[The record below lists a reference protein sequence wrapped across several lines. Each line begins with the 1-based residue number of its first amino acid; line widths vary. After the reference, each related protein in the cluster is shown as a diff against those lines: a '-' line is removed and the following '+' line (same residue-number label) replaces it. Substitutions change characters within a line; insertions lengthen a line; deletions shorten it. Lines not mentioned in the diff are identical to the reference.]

1 MSRVQYGTRAV
12 SRLSRRKVLTI
23 AATATVGAS
32 VAGVA
37 GLSLAGE
44 TEGSADTAPLV
55 ISLRDAKKGTFDVF
69 SGSSKVTLT
78 DRKLAAHLLKVV
90 KRG

>member
-1 MSRVQYGTRAV
+1 M
-12 SRLSRRKVLTI
+12 
-23 AATATVGAS
+23 
-32 VAGVA
+32 AGVA

-44 TEGSADTAPLV
+44 QDDAAADGQALV
-55 ISLRDAKKGTFDVF
+55 VSLRDAKKGTFDVF
-69 SGSSKVTLT
+69 AGDAKVSFT

>member
-1 MSRVQYGTRAV
+1 MSRVLHSRRTV
-12 SRLSRRKVLTI
+12 SRRRVLAVT
-23 AATATVGAS
+23 AAVGAGVS

-44 TEGSADTAPLV
+44 EDGAAAEAQALV
-55 ISLRDAKKGTFDVF
+55 VSLRDAGKGTFDVF
-69 SGSSKVTLT
+69 AGDAKVSFT

-90 KRG
+90 ARG